1 MIIRVYRALD
11 PEGTEVRL
19 MSLDVH
25 QPGDEVIGLDGWVYT
40 ILDAGGNENVLHS

>member
-1 MIIRVYRALD
+1 MIVRVYRALD

-25 QPGDEVIGLDGWVYT
+25 QPGDKVRDLKNGYIYT
-40 ILDAGGNENVLHS
+40 ILADKEA